1 MTTIANVLTE
11 DTDSRGD
18 RVLALEEY
26 KVHYNMT
33 RDTSLRTKSEW
44 VHRFSCKDVFMT
56 WIVGQIHASAIS
68 RNYCTTGVDLE
79 APDTFCVLTIK
90 CPETA
95 DRPSK
100 QFFQKQI
107 AALETV
113 LEKDVSDGQSWKHV
127 PADVGTL
134 PGQLVKVHLSLT
146 RDHAADGTLKPSGAH
161 ISNGLLFTPMS
172 APDRVWGKL
181 LGLERY
187 MVDFAPLFL
196 YRFAAGINDGNS
208 HRRQPRPLF
217 HAVVFGQIASIEYT
231 VKVFS
236 VHKFAVDI
244 LQITGCELGLVVPT
258 GDSEDT
264 VEHFNSQLKT
274 LQEMENY
281 DADDSLLSDQAI
293 WSNGQTVM
301 KCNSVPVNVEEAC
314 IDVYDLAI
322 GAVVAISIQCSR
334 IDEEIAPDCRIRDR
348 HCAFFR
354 VTSEMA

>member
-1 MTTIANVLTE
+1 
-11 DTDSRGD
+11 
-18 RVLALEEY
+18 
-26 KVHYNMT
+26 
-33 RDTSLRTKSEW
+33 
-44 VHRFSCKDVFMT
+44 
-56 WIVGQIHASAIS
+56 
-68 RNYCTTGVDLE
+68 
-79 APDTFCVLTIK
+79 
-90 CPETA
+90 
-95 DRPSK
+95 
-100 QFFQKQI
+100 
-107 AALETV
+107 
-113 LEKDVSDGQSWKHV
+113 
-127 PADVGTL
+127 
-134 PGQLVKVHLSLT
+134 
-146 RDHAADGTLKPSGAH
+146 
-161 ISNGLLFTPMS
+161 MS

-187 MVDFAPLFL
+187 MVDFGAVRQSSVESGSLFL

-334 IDEEIAPDCRIRDR
+334 IDEEIAPDCRIRR
-348 HCAFFR
+348 YLLTGQTLR
-354 VTSEMA
+354 VLPCDERDGLVFLATGRWRT

>member
-44 VHRFSCKDVFMT
+44 VHRFSCKDVFMVPVEVGDHHLAVRREKLPMYQT

-113 LEKDVSDGQSWKHV
+113 LEKDVSDGLILTDCSTDWFGPHINGMRTIDVVICGDDLISWTGSTSLPTWV
-127 PADVGTL
+127 LL

-146 RDHAADGTLKPSGAH
+146 RDHAADGTLKA
-161 ISNGLLFTPMS
+161 
-172 APDRVWGKL
+172 
-181 LGLERY
+181 
-187 MVDFAPLFL
+187 
-196 YRFAAGINDGNS
+196 
-208 HRRQPRPLF
+208 
-217 HAVVFGQIASIEYT
+217 YT
-231 VKVFS
+231 
-236 VHKFAVDI
+236 A
-244 LQITGCELGLVVPT
+244 
-258 GDSEDT
+258 
-264 VEHFNSQLKT
+264 
-274 LQEMENY
+274 
-281 DADDSLLSDQAI
+281 
-293 WSNGQTVM
+293 W
-301 KCNSVPVNVEEAC
+301 
-314 IDVYDLAI
+314 I
-322 GAVVAISIQCSR
+322 GAFMVL
-334 IDEEIAPDCRIRDR
+334 EEEYLD
-348 HCAFFR
+348 
-354 VTSEMA
+354 T